1 MTTYEDDMPIYISI
15 YDKKPRKKH
24 VFIYVLPDEEKRE
37 RARDSA
43 KKYYNNN
50 RKEINAKHAL
60 YRESVKSQK
69 KKTCFLDF
77 FQLFFKI

>member
-1 MTTYEDDMPIYISI
+1 MSFYFIYNDGNSPVSIYISI

-37 RARDSA
+37 RARESA

-60 YRESVKSQK
+60 YRESVKSK
-69 KKTCFLDF
+69 KKNL
-77 FQLFFKI
+77 

>member
-1 MTTYEDDMPIYISI
+1 MTTYDDDMPIYISM

-37 RARDSA
+37 RARESA

-60 YRESVKSQK
+60 YRESVKSK
-69 KKTCFLDF
+69 KINKEE
-77 FQLFFKI
+77 I

>member
-1 MTTYEDDMPIYISI
+1 MTTYDDDMPIYISI

-37 RARDSA
+37 RARESA

-60 YRESVKSQK
+60 YRESVKSK
-69 KKTCFLDF
+69 KKKHFLGI
-77 FQLFFKI
+77 FFKIIF